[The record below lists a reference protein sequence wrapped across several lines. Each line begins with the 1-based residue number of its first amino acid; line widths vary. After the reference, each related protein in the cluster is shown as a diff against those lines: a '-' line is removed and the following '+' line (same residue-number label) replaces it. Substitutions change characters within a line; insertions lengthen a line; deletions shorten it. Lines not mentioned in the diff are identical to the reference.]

1 MHAVFDKN
9 AANNKWSIGGS
20 LLKSWA
26 EHFGTT
32 EQLDMYSEA
41 GRVIFT
47 SYTEKIMD
55 GKGMS
60 QSFTF
65 CILDIN
71 VTRGLEATIA
81 YIHHARR
88 ARFREFYC

>member
-55 GKGMS
+55 GKGMCRVLLS
-60 QSFTF
+60 VF
-65 CILDIN
+65 
-71 VTRGLEATIA
+71 
-81 YIHHARR
+81 
-88 ARFREFYC
+88 